1 VEIVFDL
8 LSTLADVRETG
19 GGIETD
25 AALVDLNHAP
35 LTLLTDWLGER

>member
-1 VEIVFDL
+1 MGLQPPVY
-8 LSTLADVRETG
+8 
-19 GGIETD
+19 IETD